1 MSEIVNLSAKE
12 RTATGTGASRALRRT
27 GMIPGVIYG
36 SEKKPLS
43 IILAEKDVTR
53 LYRKHGF
60 TSTVIELDLD
70 GKKHKVLPKAVELN
84 PINELVRH
92 VDFIHL
98 NEGVQK
104 VDVPVVF
111 EGRERSTGLKRGGFL
126 NIIFRKIQMF
136 CPSSNIPQ
144 NITIDISTM
153 GIGASIRG
161 SGLKLP
167 EGCTLVAKNDFIVAS
182 ITGRGGKDDS
192 AATAEGAAAAAPA
205 AAKAKAA

>member
-1 MSEIVNLSAKE
+1 MSEITNLIAKE
-12 RTATGTGASRALRRT
+12 RTEIGTGPSRALRRT
-27 GMIPGVIYG
+27 GMIPGIVYG

-43 IILAEKDVTR
+43 ITLAEKDVTR

-92 VDFIHL
+92 VDFVHVG
-98 NEGVQK
+98 EGLQK

-111 EGRERSTGLKRGGFL
+111 EGKERSIGIKRGGFL
-126 NIIFRKIQMF
+126 NIIFRKIKLL
-136 CPSSNIPQ
+136 CPSNNIPCD
-144 NITIDISTM
+144 ITIDISSM
-153 GIGASIRG
+153 GIGSSIRG

-167 EGCTLVAKNDFIVAS
+167 EGCALVSKNDFIVAS
-182 ITGRGGKDDS
+182 ITGRGGKDDP
-192 AATAEGAAAAAPA
+192 AAEGAPAAAAPA
-205 AAKAKAA
+205 AKKA